1 MAVIRLELILLLSAY
16 AINQPR
22 SSFIL
27 HPETGAWVE
36 TRRGPIGSLMFQ
48 HIINEMAVSI
58 ASLLETQSSRM
69 DPEVI
74 RNWRKSA
81 VHEAKHMAKHRLIS
95 GGGMIT
101 TRNKFALL
109 AAMALFG
116 AAAPA
121 DSQALPAPVPTYAD
135 LADLA
140 LTAPVAAHAR
150 VLRATALKAER
161 TPGMA
166 PGLARFVVDAQIVSL
181 IRAPEGL
188 PSRVSYVVDLP
199 RDTKGRAPKLRKGT
213 EFLLLAQ
220 PVAGRPGEIRLV
232 APDAQ
237 IGFAPDRAEMLRAI
251 LREGNAADAAP
262 RITGIGRAFHVPGAI
277 PGESETQ
284 IFLLTAD
291 NRPVSL
297 SVLRRPGQTPVWSVA
312 LSEIIDDAAGPPRPN
327 TLLWY
332 RLACTLPRA
341 LPRQSLAEA
350 DAAGAAAIQA
360 DYRLILERLGPCV
373 RTRARR

>member
-1 MAVIRLELILLLSAY
+1 MPLTSHAPSV
-16 AINQPR
+16 
-22 SSFIL
+22 IL
-27 HPETGAWVE
+27 HPETGAWIR
-36 TRRGPIGSLMFQ
+36 TRRNPIGSSMFQ
-48 HIINEMAVSI
+48 HIIDKVGVSI
-58 ASLLETQSSRM
+58 ASLFATQSSRSSM
-69 DPEVI
+69 GHFGNP
-74 RNWRKSA
+74 RKSA
-81 VHEAKHMAKHRLIS
+81 VHEAKAMAKRRLIF
-95 GGGMIT
+95 GGGMIW
-101 TRNKFALL
+101 TRNKFAAC
-109 AAMALFG
+109 AAAALFA

-121 DSQALPAPVPTYAD
+121 DSQVPAVSAPSYAD

-140 LTAPVAAHAR
+140 LTAPIAAHAR
-150 VLRATALKAER
+150 VVRATALKAER
-161 TPGMA
+161 TPDAA
-166 PGLARFVVDAQIVSL
+166 PGLARFVVDAQVVSL

-188 PSRVSYVVDLP
+188 PLRVSYVVDLP
-199 RDTKGRAPKLRKGT
+199 RDAKGRAPKIKKGT
-213 EFLLLAQ
+213 EFLLLAA

-237 IGFAPDRAEMLRAI
+237 LGFAADRAEMLRAI
-251 LREGNAADAAP
+251 LREGNGRDAAP

-297 SVLRRPGQTPVWSVA
+297 NVLRRPGQTPLWSVA
-312 LSEIIDDAAGPPRPN
+312 LSEIVDDAAGPPRPN

-341 LPRQSLAEA
+341 LPRQSLLEA
-350 DAAGAAAIQA
+350 DAAATAAIQA
-360 DYRLILERLGPCV
+360 DYRLILDGLGPCV

>member
-1 MAVIRLELILLLSAY
+1 
-16 AINQPR
+16 
-22 SSFIL
+22 
-27 HPETGAWVE
+27 
-36 TRRGPIGSLMFQ
+36 
-48 HIINEMAVSI
+48 
-58 ASLLETQSSRM
+58 
-69 DPEVI
+69 
-74 RNWRKSA
+74 
-81 VHEAKHMAKHRLIS
+81 
-95 GGGMIT
+95 MIFS
-101 TRNKFALL
+101 RNKFALL
-109 AAMALFG
+109 AAAALF
-116 AAAPA
+116 AAGAPA
-121 DSQALPAPVPTYAD
+121 DSQVLPTQAPTYAD

-140 LTAPVAAHAR
+140 LTAPVAAHVR

-161 TPGMA
+161 TPGIA

-199 RDTKGRAPKLRKGT
+199 RDAKGRAPKLKKGS
-213 EFLLLAQ
+213 EFLLLAA

-237 IGFAPDRAEMLRAI
+237 IGFAPDRAELLRAI

-297 SVLRRPGQTPVWSVA
+297 NVLRRPGQTPLWSVA
-312 LSEIIDDAAGPPRPN
+312 LSEIVDDAAGPPKPN

-350 DAAGAAAIQA
+350 DAAATAAIQA

-373 RTRARR
+373 RTRTRR